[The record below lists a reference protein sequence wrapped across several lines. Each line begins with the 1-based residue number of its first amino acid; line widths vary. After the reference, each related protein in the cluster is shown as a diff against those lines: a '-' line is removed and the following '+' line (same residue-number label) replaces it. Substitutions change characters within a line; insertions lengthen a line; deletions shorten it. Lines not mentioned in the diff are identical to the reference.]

1 MTQIRLTLSGII
13 KNVRHFNAGTK
24 PAVEF
29 SMCVKN
35 RGKPDEEPTFTW
47 ARGVVFEPPEWMK
60 LEKGMEVTALN
71 GQTTLRSYKDK
82 DGADKVSL
90 DAKFS
95 SFDIQ
100 VHGNIGEQQRKAV
113 PAPAPRRP
121 AADVGGGQGSDEPPF
136 LPRSEWE

>member
-47 ARGVVFEPPEWMK
+47 ARGVVFEPPEWMR
-60 LEKGMEVTALN
+60 LEKGMEITALN
-71 GQTTLRSYKDK
+71 GQTTLRSYKDNA
-82 DGADKVSL
+82 GADKVSL

-100 VHGNIGEQQRKAV
+100 VHGAKVEQQA
-113 PAPAPRRP
+113 APAPRRP
-121 AADVGGGQGSDEPPF
+121 AAPSGGGGDEDSSPPF
-136 LPRSEWE
+136 MRRSEWE

>member
-1 MTQIRLTLSGII
+1 MTAIRITMSGII

-29 SMCVKN
+29 SMCLKN
-35 RGKPDEEPTFTW
+35 RTKEGDEPTFTW
-47 ARGVVFEPPEWMK
+47 CRGIVWEPPEWMK
-60 LEKGMEVTALN
+60 LEKGMEITALN
-71 GQTTLRSYKDK
+71 GQACLRSYKDK

-100 VHGNIGEQQRKAV
+100 VHGNAAAE
-113 PAPAPRRP
+113 PAKP
-121 AADVGGGQGSDEPPF
+121 AAKKAAAPPPDESEPPF
-136 LPRSEWE
+136 